1 MTTSTRE
8 QRTQNQRRQE
18 GLAQEIA
25 TAETG
30 LHRRQDASGDVME
43 HRHESLMGAAW
54 RAFLRHRSGML
65 GLTIVLVM
73 LALSLAAPLLAPHD
87 PLSMTTADRFAP
99 PSAKYPM
106 GADEFGRDIFSRLLY
121 GGRVAFRVGSL
132 SIALATVIGVAL
144 GAIAGYAQGWFDA
157 ISMRVLDAIL
167 AFPAILLAIVIL
179 AVLGP
184 GILNAMLAVAIVNI
198 PAFARLAR
206 ANVLVE
212 KNKEYVLAGRAVGA
226 SWARILFRS
235 ILPNTLATIIVRIT
249 VAFAG
254 AILLESSLSFLGLGV
269 PLPAPSWGSMLS
281 IGRTYM
287 SYAPWYS
294 IAPGLAIMLLV
305 LGVYLLGDGLRDVLD
320 PRRQKAT

>member
-1 MTTSTRE
+1 MSTS
-8 QRTQNQRRQE
+8 
-18 GLAQEIA
+18 GG
-25 TAETG
+25 AETNLTLRATPG
-30 LHRRQDASGDVME
+30 TDDAALTQ
-43 HRHESLMGAAW
+43 RHESLAAAA
-54 RAFLRHRSGML
+54 RHAFLRHRSGML
-65 GLTIVLVM
+65 GLAIVIVM
-73 LALSLAAPLLAPHD
+73 LVLSLAAPWIAPQD
-87 PLSMTTADRFAP
+87 PLTMITADRFAP
-99 PSAKYPM
+99 PSPEYPL

-121 GGRVAFRVGSL
+121 GGRVAFTVGSI
-132 SIALATVIGVAL
+132 SIALATVLGVAL
-144 GAIAGYAQGWFDA
+144 GAIAGYVQGWFDA
-157 ISMRVLDAIL
+157 VSMRLLDAVL

-184 GILNAMLAVAIVNI
+184 GMMNAMLAVAIVNI

-212 KNKEYVLAGRAVGA
+212 KQKDYVSAARSVGA
-226 SWARILFRS
+226 SSLRILFRS

-254 AILLESSLSFLGLGV
+254 AVLLESSLSFLGLGV

-287 SYAPWYS
+287 SYAPWYP

-320 PRRQKAT
+320 PRRQKSI

>member
-1 MTTSTRE
+1 MTTSTPRGVRANLSLRQVE
-8 QRTQNQRRQE
+8 VGDEAALLKTQ
-18 GLAQEIA
+18 
-25 TAETG
+25 
-30 LHRRQDASGDVME
+30 
-43 HRHESLMGAAW
+43 ESLTVAALH
-54 RAFLRHRSGML
+54 AFLRHRSGML
-65 GLTIVLVM
+65 GLIIVLI
-73 LALSLAAPLLAPHD
+73 LLGLSLAAPLLAPHD
-87 PLSMTTADRFAP
+87 PLAMTTGDRFAP
-99 PSAKYPM
+99 PSAQYPM

-121 GGRVAFRVGSL
+121 GGRVAFMVSSI
-132 SIALATVIGVAL
+132 SIALATIVGVTL
-144 GAIAGYAQGWFDA
+144 GAVAGYLQGWFDA
-157 ISMRVLDAIL
+157 VSMRVLDAIL

-212 KNKEYVLAGRAVGA
+212 KHKEYVTAARAVGA
-226 SWARILFRS
+226 TSARILFRA
-235 ILPNTLATIIVRIT
+235 ILPNSLATIIVRVT

-254 AILLESSLSFLGLGV
+254 AVLLESSLSFLGLGV

-287 SYAPWYS
+287 NYAPWYS
-294 IAPGLAIMLLV
+294 IAPGLAIMFLV

-320 PRRQKAT
+320 PRRQKSI